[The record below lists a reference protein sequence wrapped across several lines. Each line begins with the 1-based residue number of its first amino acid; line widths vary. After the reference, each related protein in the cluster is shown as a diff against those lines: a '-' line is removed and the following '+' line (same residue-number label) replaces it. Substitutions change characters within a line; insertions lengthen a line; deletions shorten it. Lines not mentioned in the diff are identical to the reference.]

1 MNAFL
6 PADILMPKTDH
17 MEKWAVIA
25 CDQFT
30 SDQAYWDRV
39 RKNAEGAVSTINLIL
54 PEAELGTEKEAEHT
68 AEINAT
74 MKKYMED
81 GVFTVYPNSYVYV
94 ERTLENGSIRE
105 GLVGMVDLDAYD
117 YNPGATSAIRATE
130 RTVPERIPPR
140 QRVRR
145 DAPIELPHVLMLCD
159 DHDKKLIEPIAAK
172 KDSLKK
178 IYDFDLMEDGGHI
191 TGWLVEGK
199 DVEDFNKALTEYSA
213 TVGEKYTGLKGTPM
227 VFAVGDG
234 NHSLATAKSCY
245 EELKKN
251 NPGVDLS
258 NHPARYAL
266 VELENI
272 HDPAQVFEPIH
283 RVIFKTEPKKLLKA
297 LEDACG
303 GTEGFPVKWYIGEES
318 GTIVLDKNKGELAV
332 GILQHFLD
340 EYLKSNPGEID
351 YIHDDDALISFAKQ
365 ENAIGFLLPAME
377 KSQLFRGVIADSFEH
392 IDFFA
397 GGFDF
402 FTVLVLEQDGKIGV
416 SRNGRK
422 FLLSKSA
429 RFEHIMRGVRPRGKV
444 GFTGQRKNFEAL
456 ETRRSR
462 VIEFFFQI
470 GRVPRG
476 GANVFALALYAQ
488 RKRGRK
494 IQKHMRIEARR
505 IFDLYARPRQNS
517 FYYVEH
523 IGL

>member
-6 PADILMPKTDH
+6 PADILLPKTNE
-17 MEKWAVIA
+17 MKKWAVIA

-54 PEAELGTEKEAEHT
+54 PEAELGTEMEAEHT
-68 AEINAT
+68 AVINKT
-74 MKKYMED
+74 MADYMKND
-81 GVFTVYPNSYVYV
+81 VFTTYPNSYVYV

-117 YNPGATSAIRATE
+117 YTPGATSAIRATE

-145 DAPIELPHVLMLCD
+145 DAPIELPHILMLCD
-159 DHDKKLIEPIAAK
+159 DHDKVLIEPIGAK
-172 KDSLKK
+172 KDRLKK
-178 IYDFDLMEDGGHI
+178 LYDFDLMEDGGHI

-199 DVEDFNKALTEYSA
+199 DAEAFNDALTQYSA

-251 NPGVDLS
+251 HPGEDLS

-377 KSQLFRGVIADSFEH
+377 KSQLFRGVIAD
-392 IDFFA
+392 
-397 GGFDF
+397 G
-402 FTVLVLEQDGKIGV
+402 VLPRKTFSMGHSREKRYYLE
-416 SRNGRK
+416 
-422 FLLSKSA
+422 
-429 RFEHIMRGVRPRGKV
+429 
-444 GFTGQRKNFEAL
+444 
-456 ETRRSR
+456 
-462 VIEFFFQI
+462 
-470 GRVPRG
+470 
-476 GANVFALALYAQ
+476 
-488 RKRGRK
+488 GRK
-494 IQKHMRIEARR
+494 IKA
-505 IFDLYARPRQNS
+505 
-517 FYYVEH
+517 
-523 IGL
+523 